1 MGPVERMVRP
11 HQFGLGQN
19 ILDAVRNARVELVVL
34 VSPLLLPACEAAH
47 AGPWGTWTHRG
58 PRRQTDCAAQH
69 AGAKRQP
76 RTDLPALDVRRTLP
90 GFLILK
96 L

>member
-11 HQFGLGQN
+11 RYFGLGQN
-19 ILDAVRNARVELVVL
+19 ILDKGSRARVDLVVL
-34 VSPLLLPACEAAH
+34 APPLLWPTREAAH
-47 AGPWGTWTHRG
+47 AGASSTGAHHG

-76 RTDLPALDVRRTLP
+76 
-90 GFLILK
+90 
-96 L
+96 